1 MSDPQNL
8 TAVGLHLGLGTVKGA
23 ATLGIR
29 TVGLKTV
36 CLLCFFPL
44 FLQHS
49 YFPLFSFALFN
60 IIFKY
65 CLFLG
70 CFSLYIR
77 QLRFVLILKVSMS
90 EAVLRG
96 AARGAVGIG
105 IVIDGVTIAITA
117 SSLAK
122 GETSKLSEELRKIA
136 DIKSEELVM
145 IRNRIRGASLI
156 NFIDA

>member
-1 MSDPQNL
+1 
-8 TAVGLHLGLGTVKGA
+8 
-23 ATLGIR
+23 
-29 TVGLKTV
+29 
-36 CLLCFFPL
+36 
-44 FLQHS
+44 
-49 YFPLFSFALFN
+49 
-60 IIFKY
+60 
-65 CLFLG
+65 
-70 CFSLYIR
+70 
-77 QLRFVLILKVSMS
+77 MS

>member
-1 MSDPQNL
+1 
-8 TAVGLHLGLGTVKGA
+8 
-23 ATLGIR
+23 
-29 TVGLKTV
+29 
-36 CLLCFFPL
+36 
-44 FLQHS
+44 
-49 YFPLFSFALFN
+49 
-60 IIFKY
+60 
-65 CLFLG
+65 
-70 CFSLYIR
+70 
-77 QLRFVLILKVSMS
+77 MS

-145 IRNRIRGASLI
+145 IRNRIRGSSLI